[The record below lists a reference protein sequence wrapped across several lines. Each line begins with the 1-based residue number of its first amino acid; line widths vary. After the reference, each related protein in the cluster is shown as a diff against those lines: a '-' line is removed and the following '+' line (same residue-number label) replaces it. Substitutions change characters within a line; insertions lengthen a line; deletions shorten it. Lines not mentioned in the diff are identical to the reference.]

1 MKPYLC
7 LCLCALTTFIVG
19 CESKPKPTET
29 VGSDPS
35 ARDKVVLMLNWYPEA
50 EHGGFYAAKV
60 HGIFDR
66 FGLDVEIRP
75 GGPSA
80 PVVQELITGRVQF
93 GVANAS
99 DVLLYRQQD
108 AKVVALLAPI
118 RNSPRCILVR
128 EDSNVKDLAGL
139 KGMTLQA
146 NQGRPFLDYLKSKN
160 LLEGVQVV
168 PYGGSVSKLVTDS
181 KTAVQAY
188 SFSEPFMA
196 EQQGVAVRTLM
207 LSDIGYNPYASCLI
221 CTEDYAANTDIVA
234 RMTTACREGW
244 QKYLESPDETNAVIL
259 ANNKEGMTAEAL
271 KYGVE
276 KLRPLCLP
284 DGAPSESVGEMTLE
298 RWQEL
303 VGQFVSMGIAD
314 ASKVKADEIF
324 RSIKPVSARTN
335 P

>member
-1 MKPYLC
+1 MRQMLRC
-7 LCLCALTTFIVG
+7 FFCVLFTVALG
-19 CESKPKPTET
+19 CESKTDSIAT
-29 VGSDPS
+29 TSGS
-35 ARDKVVLMLNWYPEA
+35 AAKDKVVLMLNWFPEA

-60 HGIFDR
+60 HGIYDR

-75 GGPSA
+75 GGPNA

-99 DVLLYRQQD
+99 DALLYRQQD

-128 EDSNVKDLAGL
+128 QDSNVTELAGL

-146 NQGRPFLDYLKSKN
+146 NQGRPFLDYMKSKN
-160 LLEGVQVV
+160 LLDGVQVV
-168 PYGGSVSKLVTDS
+168 PYGGSVAKLVADN
-181 KTAVQAY
+181 KTAIQAY

-221 CTEDYAANTDIVA
+221 CTEDYTKNSDIVA
-234 RMTTACREGW
+234 RMTTASQEGW
-244 QKYLESPDETNAVIL
+244 QKYFESPEETNAAIL
-259 ANNKEGMTAEAL
+259 ASNPERMTAEAL

-284 DGAPSESVGEMTLE
+284 EGEPKESLGEMTLG

-303 VGQFVSMGIAD
+303 INQFVELRLLEAN
-314 ASKVKADEIF
+314 KVTPSEIF
-324 RSIKPVSARTN
+324 RPVQKISPPVAK
-335 P
+335 